1 MLIIGRRSMNRTEF
15 KKALVSGI
23 KFFRMIGNYDDIAR
37 GEIVEFHHDDAT
49 DCPSFYYPNREW
61 RDTLVQNDEGDRR
74 YIFLSDL
81 IPLSFEEQEEILNPK
96 TGMRCQ
102 SNSTDTNS
110 HYCIDGIQPIQY
122 CQRCLTPEQF
132 QGACIKDVIKYL
144 SRFGKKDEKI
154 REAEKALDYA
164 LWLYM
169 SVAGKDVDPTKHNH
183 EAIFKALEIE

>member
-1 MLIIGRRSMNRTEF
+1 MDRTSFE
-15 KKALVSGI
+15 KALKDGI
-23 KFFRMIGNYDDIAR
+23 RFFRMIGNYSDIAR
-37 GEIVEFHHDDAT
+37 GEIVEFYHDDYT
-49 DCPSFYYPNREW
+49 DCPYFYYPNREW

-74 YIFLSDL
+74 YIFLSEL
-81 IPLSFEEQEEILNPK
+81 EPLTLEEQEKILNQK
-96 TGMRCQ
+96 TDMRCQ
-102 SNSTDTNS
+102 ANSTNTNS

-183 EAIFKALEIE
+183 EAIFKALEID

>member
-1 MLIIGRRSMNRTEF
+1 MDRTSFE
-15 KKALVSGI
+15 KALKDGI
-23 KFFRMIGNYDDIAR
+23 RFFRVIDEDCGNTYVNRD
-37 GEIVEFHHDDAT
+37 EIVEFYKDDNSS
-49 DCPSFYYPNREW
+49 CHGFYYPNKEDREETGNSGTW
-61 RDTLVQNDEGDRR
+61 GYICLSALEPLTL
-74 YIFLSDL
+74 
-81 IPLSFEEQEEILNPK
+81 EEQEKILNQK
-96 TGMRCQ
+96 TGMVCQ

-169 SVAGKDVDPTKHNH
+169 SVAGKDIDPTKHNH
-183 EAIFKALEIE
+183 EAIFKALEID

>member
-1 MLIIGRRSMNRTEF
+1 MDRTSFE
-15 KKALVSGI
+15 KALKDGI
-23 KFFRMIGNYDDIAR
+23 RFFRVIDEDCGNEYVCR
-37 GEIVEFHHDDAT
+37 GEIVKFYKDDYT
-49 DCPSFYYPNREW
+49 PCPGFYYPNKEDREETGNSGTW
-61 RDTLVQNDEGDRR
+61 G
-74 YIFLSDL
+74 YICLSAL
-81 IPLSFEEQEEILNPK
+81 ESLSFEEQEEILNQK
-96 TGMRCQ
+96 TDMRCQ
-102 SNSTDTNS
+102 ANPIKSQHTDTNS

-183 EAIFKALEIE
+183 EAIFKALEID

>member
-1 MLIIGRRSMNRTEF
+1 MDRTSFE
-15 KKALVSGI
+15 KALKDGI
-23 KFFRMIGNYDDIAR
+23 RFFRVIDEDCGNENVHR
-37 GEIVEFHHDDAT
+37 GEIVEFYKDDNSS
-49 DCPSFYYPNREW
+49 CPGFYYPNKEDREETGNSGTW
-61 RDTLVQNDEGDRR
+61 GYICLLALEPLTL
-74 YIFLSDL
+74 
-81 IPLSFEEQEEILNPK
+81 EEQEKILNQK
-96 TGMRCQ
+96 TGMVCQ

-169 SVAGKDVDPTKHNH
+169 SVACKDVDPTKHNH
-183 EAIFKALEIE
+183 EAIFKALEID

>member
-1 MLIIGRRSMNRTEF
+1 MDRTSFE
-15 KKALVSGI
+15 KALKDGI
-23 KFFRMIGNYDDIAR
+23 RFFRVIDDDCGNEYVCR
-37 GEIVEFHHDDAT
+37 GEIVKFYKDDYSP
-49 DCPSFYYPNREW
+49 CPGFYYPNKEDREETGKSGTW
-61 RDTLVQNDEGDRR
+61 GYICLSALEPLTLKEQREVLEQNSDTE
-74 YIFLSDL
+74 
-81 IPLSFEEQEEILNPK
+81 
-96 TGMRCQ
+96 CQ
-102 SNSTDTNS
+102 VSPIKSQHTDTNS

-183 EAIFKALEIE
+183 EAIFKALEID

>member
-1 MLIIGRRSMNRTEF
+1 MDRTSFE
-15 KKALVSGI
+15 KALKDGI
-23 KFFRMIGNYDDIAR
+23 RFFRVIEEDCGNENVHR
-37 GEIVEFHHDDAT
+37 GEIVEFYKDDNSI
-49 DCPSFYYPNREW
+49 CPAFYYPNKEDREDKGKRGIW
-61 RDTLVQNDEGDRR
+61 GYIYLSALEPLTL
-74 YIFLSDL
+74 
-81 IPLSFEEQEEILNPK
+81 EEQREIVEQNSD
-96 TGMRCQ
+96 MVCQ

-183 EAIFKALEIE
+183 EAIFKALEID

>member
-1 MLIIGRRSMNRTEF
+1 MNRTEF
-15 KKALVSGI
+15 EKALDSGI
-23 KFFRMIGNYDDIAR
+23 KFFRMVGDYDDIAR
-37 GEIVEFHHDDAT
+37 GEIVEFHYDDNT
-49 DCPSFYYPNREW
+49 DNPSFYYPNREW
-61 RDTLVQNDEGDRR
+61 RGAEVQNDEGDRR

-81 IPLSFEEQEEILNPK
+81 RPLAFEEQERIVEKKSDTKCQANPI
-96 TGMRCQ
+96 
-102 SNSTDTNS
+102 NSQHTDTNS
-110 HYCIDGIQPIQY
+110 HYCIDGLQPIQY

-183 EAIFKALEIE
+183 EAIFKALEIN

>member
-1 MLIIGRRSMNRTEF
+1 MDRTEF
-15 KKALVSGI
+15 EKALDSGI
-23 KFFRMIGNYDDIAR
+23 KFFRVIRDSDYLNS
-37 GEIVEFHHDDAT
+37 GEIVEFRYDDDSESPA
-49 DCPSFYYPNREW
+49 FYYPNRE
-61 RDTLVQNDEGDRR
+61 DRECSGQSGTWA
-74 YIFLSDL
+74 YVLLYDL
-81 IPLSFEEQEEILNPK
+81 EPLTIDEQEQFISRNTEAENETK
-96 TGMRCQ
+96 VSC
-102 SNSTDTNS
+102 TDTNK

-183 EAIFKALEIE
+183 EAIFKALEID

>member
-1 MLIIGRRSMNRTEF
+1 MDRTSFE
-15 KKALVSGI
+15 KALKDGI
-23 KFFRMIGNYDDIAR
+23 RFFMVVNEYGGNDNVR
-37 GEIVEFHHDDAT
+37 CGEIVELYKDDNT
-49 DCPSFYYPNREW
+49 NCPGFYYPNKEDRENTGERGIW
-61 RDTLVQNDEGDRR
+61 GYMCLEDLEPLTL
-74 YIFLSDL
+74 
-81 IPLSFEEQEEILNPK
+81 EEQEELFKQK
-96 TGMRCQ
+96 TDMRCQ
-102 SNSTDTNS
+102 ASPIKSQQTDTNS

-154 REAEKALDYA
+154 RETEKALDYA

-183 EAIFKALEIE
+183 EAIFKALEID

>member
-1 MLIIGRRSMNRTEF
+1 MDRTDLTSALNKGIRFF
-15 KKALVSGI
+15 KVI
-23 KFFRMIGNYDDIAR
+23 EDDNHIRA
-37 GEIVEFHHDDAT
+37 GEIVEFHHDDSSNTPA
-49 DCPSFYYPNREW
+49 FYYPNKEQRELPLNSDRW
-61 RDTLVQNDEGDRR
+61 GFISLTKLEPLTFRQQNKVITDIIIAER
-74 YIFLSDL
+74 
-81 IPLSFEEQEEILNPK
+81 QEDKSQATTNANIN
-96 TGMRCQ
+96 
-102 SNSTDTNS
+102 TDTNS

-183 EAIFKALEIE
+183 EAIFKALEID

>member
-1 MLIIGRRSMNRTEF
+1 
-15 KKALVSGI
+15 
-23 KFFRMIGNYDDIAR
+23 
-37 GEIVEFHHDDAT
+37 
-49 DCPSFYYPNREW
+49 
-61 RDTLVQNDEGDRR
+61 
-74 YIFLSDL
+74 
-81 IPLSFEEQEEILNPK
+81 
-96 TGMRCQ
+96 MRCQ

-183 EAIFKALEIE
+183 EAIFKALEID

>member
-1 MLIIGRRSMNRTEF
+1 MDRTSFE
-15 KKALVSGI
+15 KALKDGI
-23 KFFRMIGNYDDIAR
+23 RFFRVIEEDCGNENVHR
-37 GEIVEFHHDDAT
+37 GEIVEFYKDDNSI
-49 DCPSFYYPNREW
+49 CPAFYYPNKEDREDKGKRGIW
-61 RDTLVQNDEGDRR
+61 GYIYLSALDPLTL
-74 YIFLSDL
+74 
-81 IPLSFEEQEEILNPK
+81 EEQEEILNQK
-96 TGMRCQ
+96 TDMRCQ
-102 SNSTDTNS
+102 ASPIKSQQTDTNS

-164 LWLYM
+164 LWLYI

-183 EAIFKALEIE
+183 EAIFKALEID

>member
-1 MLIIGRRSMNRTEF
+1 MDRTSFE
-15 KKALVSGI
+15 KALKDGI
-23 KFFRMIGNYDDIAR
+23 RFFRVIDEDCGNGYVHR
-37 GEIVEFHHDDAT
+37 GEVVGFYKDDNSP
-49 DCPSFYYPNREW
+49 CPGFYYPHKEDREGTGERGIW
-61 RDTLVQNDEGDRR
+61 GYIYLSALEPLTL
-74 YIFLSDL
+74 
-81 IPLSFEEQEEILNPK
+81 EEQREIIKQK
-96 TGMRCQ
+96 TGMICQ

-183 EAIFKALEIE
+183 EAIFKALEVY

>member
-1 MLIIGRRSMNRTEF
+1 MDRTSFEE
-15 KKALVSGI
+15 ALRNGI
-23 KFFRMIGNYDDIAR
+23 RFFRVVNKHCGNDNVRCGEVVELYKDDNTACH
-37 GEIVEFHHDDAT
+37 G
-49 DCPSFYYPNREW
+49 FYYPDKEDREETGVSGTW
-61 RDTLVQNDEGDRR
+61 GFI
-74 YIFLSDL
+74 YLSAL
-81 IPLSFEEQEEILNPK
+81 EPLTFEEQERVVEK
-96 TGMRCQ
+96 KSDTRCQ
-102 SNSTDTNS
+102 ESPTKSQQTDTNS

-164 LWLYM
+164 LWLYI

-183 EAIFKALEIE
+183 EAIFKALEIN

>member
-1 MLIIGRRSMNRTEF
+1 MYRIEFEEALRNGIRFFTVITEDC
-15 KKALVSGI
+15 
-23 KFFRMIGNYDDIAR
+23 GNDYVHR
-37 GEIVEFHHDDAT
+37 GEIVEIYKDDNT
-49 DCPSFYYPNREW
+49 DYPGFYYPNKEDREGTGERGVW
-61 RDTLVQNDEGDRR
+61 S
-74 YIFLSDL
+74 YICLADL
-81 IPLSFEEQEEILNPK
+81 EPLTPKEQEEILSQK
-96 TGMRCQ
+96 TDIRCQ
-102 SNSTDTNS
+102 ASPIKSQQTDTNS

-183 EAIFKALEIE
+183 EAIFKALEID